1 MKKKKKKMYMILSKD
16 KDYVQGAFP
25 LSEEGKSQAL
35 KYQKK
40 LKKLKKIETYIV
52 EQ

>member
-1 MKKKKKKMYMILSKD
+1 MKKKNKKMYMILSKD

-25 LSEEGKSQAL
+25 FSKEGKIQAL

-40 LKKLKKIETYIV
+40 LKSKKIDTYII
-52 EQ
+52 EK

>member
-1 MKKKKKKMYMILSKD
+1 MVLSRD

-25 LSEEGKSQAL
+25 FSQTGKAEAL

-40 LKKLKKIETYIV
+40 LKKTKKIETYIV
-52 EQ
+52 EK